1 MAVEQASYKVLLKE
15 GPFELRLYD
24 PMVVATCRE
33 TDLAGKDGFNRI
45 FNYISGNNR
54 ESMKIAMTAPVINYL
69 EDQQSTT
76 SFVMPIHY
84 RLSELPQPN
93 DPALQLKEIHRRQV
107 AAVSF
112 SGTIN
117 SSIIS
122 MKKIELQKWLQ
133 KKHLIAIGIMELAR
147 YNPPYIPSFI
157 RRNDLMIEIQ
167 SV

>member
-1 MAVEQASYKVLLKE
+1 MAVEQASYKIVLKE
-15 GPFELRLYD
+15 GPFEVRLYD
-24 PMVVATCRE
+24 PMIVATCRE
-33 TDLAGKDGFNRI
+33 TDLAGGDGFNRI
-45 FNYISGNNR
+45 FSYINGNNR

-76 SFVMPIHY
+76 AFVMPVHY

-93 DPALQLKEIHRRQV
+93 DPALQIKEIHGRQV

-112 SGTIN
+112 LGTIN
-117 SSIIS
+117 ARVIS

-133 KKHLIAIGIMELAR
+133 AKHLIAIGVMELAR
-147 YNPPYIPSFI
+147 YSAPYIPVFI